1 MSVTT
6 LGASPLQK
14 YSVSKDRQIEYLYF
28 KSQQEDDNSIQR
40 CIEEKIVK
48 KDYESLVNL
57 QRRLFK
63 STKKYSHKVC
73 LDYLYTLFI
82 LTLNELNER

>member
-1 MSVTT
+1 VTT

-28 KSQQEDDNSIQR
+28 KSQQEDDISIQR

-48 KDYESLVNL
+48 KDY
-57 QRRLFK
+57 
-63 STKKYSHKVC
+63 
-73 LDYLYTLFI
+73 
-82 LTLNELNER
+82 